1 MVIGIHEHTL
11 CPKVLLPVAEFP
23 LSLRDWCGRL
33 DDLEEKHLVP
43 NQFDAQFHGV
53 EEVQLVS
60 HREKHLRSPVRDQ
73 EQH

>member
-1 MVIGIHEHTL
+1 MVIKIHEHTL
-11 CPKVLLPVAEFP
+11 CPKALLPIAEFP

-53 EEVQLVS
+53 EES
-60 HREKHLRSPVRDQ
+60 SWHLIGKNIFEVL
-73 EQH
+73 

>member
-1 MVIGIHEHTL
+1 M
-11 CPKVLLPVAEFP
+11 
-23 LSLRDWCGRL
+23 L

-60 HREKHLRSPVRDQ
+60 HRENIFEVL
-73 EQH
+73 

>member
-1 MVIGIHEHTL
+1 L
-11 CPKVLLPVAEFP
+11 F
-23 LSLRDWCGRL
+23 LRDWCGKL

-60 HREKHLRSPVRDQ
+60 HREKHLRSLVRDQ